1 MPLVLS
7 VELLPQSQILADL
20 FQNDCPDLRD
30 TALYFSHDDN
40 IESSKEH
47 VASLFEQMEVQNSMM
62 RSSFNGVE
70 LLIFTSKQ
78 LRVDSQ
84 NVIARLEA
92 EYQFW
97 GVFHPVKDNHTLD
110 KGDAEPP
117 PVISSVEHAHNG
129 RVSIDDC
136 EAVDLEI
143 DMVGGENV
151 GRVDMVVSRYA
162 SKTHYELTSNSESNL
177 HRLDRRTSTLSKY
190 LISSSEQLILGYKQ
204 GVKSRSEIAFESH
217 LHSSNRKCFN
227 AVDQD
232 GFPPEFEKVIEEN
245 PAVPSKIKFS

>member
-1 MPLVLS
+1 MPLILS

-47 VASLFEQMEVQNSMM
+47 AASLFEQMEVQNSMM
-62 RSSFNGVE
+62 RSSFNGVK

-78 LRVDSQ
+78 LHVDSQ
-84 NVIARLEA
+84 N
-92 EYQFW
+92 
-97 GVFHPVKDNHTLD
+97 

-117 PVISSVEHAHNG
+117 PVISSVEHAHND
-129 RVSIDDC
+129 RVSMDDS
-136 EAVDLEI
+136 EAVDMEI

-162 SKTHYELTSNSESNL
+162 SKRHYELTSNSGSNL
-177 HRLDRRTSTLSKY
+177 HRLDRKTSTISKY

-204 GVKSRSEIAFESH
+204 GVKSRSEIAFEPL

-232 GFPPEFEKVIEEN
+232 GIPPGFEKVLRQN
-245 PAVPSKIKFS
+245 